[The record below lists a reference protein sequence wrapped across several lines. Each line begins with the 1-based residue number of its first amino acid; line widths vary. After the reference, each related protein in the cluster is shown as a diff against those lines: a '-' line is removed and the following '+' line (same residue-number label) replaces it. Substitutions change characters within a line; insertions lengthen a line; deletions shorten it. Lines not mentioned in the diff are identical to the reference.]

1 MPTVQWRTTDPMRLT
16 KHEYW
21 DVANRGNNLEE
32 TLAAQSTIGEDQLER
47 QSRGSFRAGSL

>member
-1 MPTVQWRTTDPMRLT
+1 MPTVQWRTTDPMQLT